1 MVKVINREALIEK
14 RVKSNFATEAMVFS
28 GSADQNLKD
37 SKPVV
42 YGDKILVPMKNGNW
56 ENSEGKI
63 RLWNEIG
70 ELHKKINAAQAPSD
84 DALTALLGKI
94 FIDITRRAQEAP
106 DMTSLIATED
116 TNLEFSE
123 TINMREIWPYRGKF
137 KTISGSNDSVPL
149 IEQALGEVD
158 TVNMEIVA
166 LGWKDSLKNLLFN
179 RLHSIEKVLQ
189 SVVSADTDYRNS
201 KTVGVIVGATYVASQ
216 KQAADATEGATYDVK
231 MYNTF
236 RKAIKKIM
244 GLKDIR
250 TNRNIA
256 VPSLAVLCNSAD
268 TWSIER
274 VINGQL
280 QSGGTGGT
288 LNSINTSALPIAQI
302 IEYNQGI
309 NDGFTWGKET
319 LSFPGVTAGKCYLFV
334 PREYFWVMN
343 KRPLVMETGRG
354 SVLQLSTE
362 ERAWY
367 RAMTEYHKIFLG
379 SSYPATAVGAGYGAV
394 IEITLPTDT

>member
-84 DALTALLGKI
+84 EALTALLGKI

-106 DMTSLIATED
+106 DLTSLIATED

-280 QSGGTGGT
+280 QSAGTGGA
-288 LNSINTSALPIAQI
+288 LNSLNTSALPIAQI

-379 SSYPATAVGAGYGAV
+379 SSYPATTVGPGYGAV
-394 IEITLPTDT
+394 IEISLPTDT

>member
-236 RKAIKKIM
+236 RKAIKKII

-280 QSGGTGGT
+280 QSAGTGGA
-288 LNSINTSALPIAQI
+288 LNSLNTSALPIAQI

-379 SSYPATAVGAGYGAV
+379 SSYPATTVGPGYGAV
-394 IEITLPTDT
+394 IEISLPTDT